1 MLCIVSIVFPELQV
15 STDYRG
21 DASQT
26 LTLLPLLNFF
36 ARGLDGM
43 PEVQKEVDSL
53 EALCCVCNCI
63 LSGKQCPES
72 IQGLEALQERHL
84 ELFKA
89 AYSPSDIRPKHHYG
103 LHTMTQTQAAA
114 CVLDTWC
121 TERKNKLFKSSLAP
135 LVKRLFKFEQSVL
148 VRWLEHDI
156 ESLKHTSFDVSL
168 LAPKAA
174 CGYQCARGVQH
185 ECGKIIDGNV
195 LLFEDG
201 SACQVKGCIQDP
213 VTKSIFVLAQP
224 LELLEKGLH
233 FTWSKWLLQER
244 VVALT
249 LDAALQSLRTSFYTL
264 ENDRLIL
271 LR

>member
-1 MLCIVSIVFPELQV
+1 MQAT
-15 STDYRG
+15 TDYRG

-36 ARGLDGM
+36 ARGLAGIQQ
-43 PEVQKEVDSL
+43 VQKEVDSL

-72 IQGLEALQERHL
+72 IQGLETLQARHL
-84 ELFKA
+84 ELFKT
-89 AYSPSDIRPKHHYG
+89 AYSPGSVRPKHHYG

-121 TERKNKLFKSSLAP
+121 TERKNKLFKSTLAP
-135 LVKRLFKFEQSVL
+135 LLKRLYKFEQSVL

-156 ESLKHTSFDVSL
+156 EALKHTSFDVSL
-168 LAPKAA
+168 LAPKDA
-174 CGYQCARGVQH
+174 CGYLCARGVQH
-185 ECGKIIDGNV
+185 ECGKIMDGNV
-195 LLFEDG
+195 LLFADG
-201 SACQVKGCIQDP
+201 SACQVKGCMQDK
-213 VTKSIFVLAQP
+213 VNKSIFVLAQP
-224 LELLEKGLH
+224 LELIEKGLH
-233 FTWSKWLLQER
+233 FSWSKWALQSN
-244 VVALT
+244 VVAIS
-249 LDAALQSLRTSFYTL
+249 LDAALQSLRTSFYSL